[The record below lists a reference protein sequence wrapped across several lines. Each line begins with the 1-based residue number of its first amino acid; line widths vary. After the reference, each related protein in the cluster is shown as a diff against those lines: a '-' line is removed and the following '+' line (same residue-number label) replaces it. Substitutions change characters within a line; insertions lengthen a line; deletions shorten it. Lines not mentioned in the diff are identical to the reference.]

1 MMKNV
6 ILIAIVTLSAGGL
19 AACSP
24 DGERTTGDTT
34 DPQAESLAT
43 SRADQ
48 LALGTLSE
56 IAAALAAG
64 EVRSEEMV
72 ETYLRRIESIDRA
85 GPTLNAVLSLNPNAL
100 ADARKADEA
109 RARGDELGPL
119 HGVPVLLKDNIETLD
134 PIATTAGSYAL
145 KDNIVDRDA
154 PMTAGLR
161 AAGAIILGKT
171 NLSQWANFRSSDSV
185 SGWSAIGGVV
195 RNPHML
201 SRSAC
206 GSSSGSGAAA
216 AAALAAG
223 TVGTETNGSIICPAS
238 SNGVV
243 GLKPTV
249 GLVSQKGIVPISS
262 SQDTAGP
269 MTRSVRDAAMMLT
282 AMATGEGRQ
291 DFAATLDDQFL
302 NGRRIGVMRFAI
314 GNSPE
319 VAALFDDAMATL
331 EAEGAILVDVDSF
344 TRPEGYGDASRFLTQ
359 AEFKHTLNEYLAT
372 TDPAKVSVRT
382 LEDLIAFNQNTPEEA
397 LFLFDQARMV
407 GSQARPG
414 LDDPGYK
421 AAVELL
427 RRATGPE
434 GIDKMLADH
443 NVDILVSPSR
453 GPAFIIDAI
462 YGDQSPGGIG
472 AGYIAAVAGY
482 PNMTVPMGTVH
493 GLPIGID
500 FMSGKGRD
508 ADVLSMSTT
517 AGYDYE
523 QAANKIATP
532 AYRRNAFDV
541 NEIGRVMKPR

>member
-1 MMKNV
+1 MKIV
-6 ILIAIVTLSAGGL
+6 FLIGAIALGL
-19 AACSP
+19 AGMTACSA
-24 DGERTTGDTT
+24 DNDVASGEPTVST
-34 DPQAESLAT
+34 AESPTPSQAN
-43 SRADQ
+43 Q
-48 LALGTLSE
+48 LALGDLWE
-56 IAAALAAG
+56 VAEAIADG
-64 EVRSEEMV
+64 TITSEEMV
-72 ETYLRRIESIDRA
+72 EAYLRRIDEIDRA
-85 GPTLNAVLSLNPNAL
+85 GPTVNAVLTLNPNAL
-100 ADARKADEA
+100 ADARKADAA
-109 RARGDELGPL
+109 RAAGAQLGAL
-119 HGVPVLLKDNIETLD
+119 HGVPILLKDNIESLD

-145 KDNIVDRDA
+145 KDNVVDRDA

-161 AAGAIILGKT
+161 AAGAVILGKT

-223 TVGTETNGSIICPAS
+223 TVGTETNGSIICPSS

-243 GLKPTV
+243 GFKPTV
-249 GLVSQKGIVPISS
+249 GLVSQQGIVPISS

-291 DFAATLDDQFL
+291 DFAAALDDRYL
-302 NGRRIGVMRFAI
+302 DGRRVGVMRFAI
-314 GNSPE
+314 GSNAD
-319 VAALFDDAMATL
+319 VAALFDDALAAL
-331 EAEGAILVDVDSF
+331 EAQGAILVDVESF
-344 TRPEGYGDASRFLTQ
+344 ARPEGYRDASRLLTQ
-359 AEFKHTLNEYLAT
+359 AEFKHTLNAYLAT
-372 TDPAKVSVRT
+372 TDPAEVSVRT
-382 LEDLIAFNQNTPEEA
+382 LEDLIAFNRNAPEEA
-397 LFLFDQARMV
+397 LFLFDQARMI
-407 GSQARPG
+407 GAQARPG

-421 AAVELL
+421 AAVELVQ
-427 RRATGPE
+427 RATRSE
-434 GIDKMLADH
+434 GIDKMLIEH

-472 AGYIAAVAGY
+472 AGYIAAVSGY

-508 ADVLSMSTT
+508 ADVLA

-523 QAANKIATP
+523 QATHKIVAP
-532 AYRRNAFDV
+532 EFHRSALDIEEV
-541 NEIGRVMKPR
+541 GEVMKPR

>member
-1 MMKNV
+1 MRQVLLIGV
-6 ILIAIVTLSAGGL
+6 IALGLTALSA
-19 AACSP
+19 CSR
-24 DGERTTGDTT
+24 DSE
-34 DPQAESLAT
+34 QSENAE
-43 SRADQ
+43 Q
-48 LALGTLSE
+48 LALSSLSE
-56 IAAALAAG
+56 IADAIANGTVSSEQIVAA
-64 EVRSEEMV
+64 
-72 ETYLRRIESIDRA
+72 YLRRIEAIDRA
-85 GPTLNAVLSLNPNAL
+85 GPTLNSVLSLNPNAL

-109 RARGDELGPL
+109 RARGDQLGAL
-119 HGVPVLLKDNIETLD
+119 HGVPILLKDNIETRD

-145 KDNIVDRDA
+145 KDNTVDRDA

-161 AAGAIILGKT
+161 QAGAIILGKT

-185 SGWSAIGGVV
+185 SGWSAIAGVV

-223 TVGTETNGSIICPAS
+223 TVGTETNGSIICPAA

-243 GLKPTV
+243 GFKPTV
-249 GLVSQKGIVPISS
+249 GLVSQTGIVPISS

-269 MTRSVRDAAMMLT
+269 MTRSVRDAAVMLT
-282 AMATGEGRQ
+282 AMAGEESQ
-291 DFAATLDDQFL
+291 LDFAAALDERFL
-302 NGRRIGVMRFAI
+302 NGKRIGVMRFAI
-314 GNSPE
+314 GSNPQ
-319 VAALFDDAMATL
+319 VAALFDEALAAL
-331 EAEGAILVDVDSF
+331 QAEGALLVDVEGF
-344 TRPEGYGDASRFLTQ
+344 ERPDGYRDASGFVLD

-372 TDPAKVSVRT
+372 TDPAAVSVRT
-382 LEDLIAFNQNTPEEA
+382 LEDLIVFNQNTPEEG
-397 LFLFDQARMV
+397 LFLFDQARMI

-414 LDDPGYK
+414 LDDAGYK
-421 AAVELL
+421 AALELVQ
-427 RRATGPE
+427 RATRLD
-434 GIDKMLADH
+434 GIDKMLAEHD
-443 NVDILVSPSR
+443 VDILISPSR

-482 PNMTVPMGTVH
+482 PNITVPMGTVN

-508 ADVLSMSTT
+508 ADVLA

-523 QAANKIATP
+523 QATLKIATP
-532 AYRRNAFDV
+532 IYLEDAFEFDAIGKLMNPRNQ
-541 NEIGRVMKPR
+541 R